1 MITRS
6 DDSNVYDAL
15 AMAELLYF
23 FNYPLEIFCEIL
35 WDGHH
40 WKNVIALAKQ
50 KQRVDLK
57 HCMDWMG
64 ETYLREEMELIIQC
78 ASPRLCREIWG
89 ENGDSG
95 EEQDLDE
102 NLV

>member
-15 AMAELLYF
+15 AMAELLCF
-23 FNYPLEIFCEIL
+23 LNHPLEIFCEIL
-35 WDGHH
+35 WDRHH
-40 WKNVIALAKQ
+40 WKNVVALAKQ

-57 HCMDWMG
+57 HYMDWMG
-64 ETYLREEMELIIQC
+64 ETYLREEMELIIQS
-78 ASPRLCREIWG
+78 ASLRLCREIWG

-102 NLV
+102 NLF